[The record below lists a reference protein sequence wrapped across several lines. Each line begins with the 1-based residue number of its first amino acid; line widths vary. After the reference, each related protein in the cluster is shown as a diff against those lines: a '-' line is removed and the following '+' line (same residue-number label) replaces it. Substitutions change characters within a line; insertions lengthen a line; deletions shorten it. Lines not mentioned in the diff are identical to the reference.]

1 MGNFPNISREVTA
14 HILYQYLWTDM
25 FLFLNYRNLH
35 SANHIV
41 FFTKLHSVPVQSFS
55 AYLAN
60 IYDKQ
65 DYKSLLEICL
75 PGKKIWTPAFG
86 GAVFFHV
93 IQIVDA

>member
-35 SANHIV
+35 SATHIV
-41 FFTKLHSVPVQSFS
+41 FFTKLHSVP

-75 PGKKIWTPAFG
+75 PGKKIWTPALG